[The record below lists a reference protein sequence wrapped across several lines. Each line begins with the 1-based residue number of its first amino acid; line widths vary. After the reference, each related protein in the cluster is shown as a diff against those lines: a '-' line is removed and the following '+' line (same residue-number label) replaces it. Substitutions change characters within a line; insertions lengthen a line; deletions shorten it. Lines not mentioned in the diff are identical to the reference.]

1 MVLWRNIVMNEKT
14 DKELFDPPNGLLYVG
29 PEDPRCIKRDKKVKQ
44 IDMKGALEY
53 ARRARAEGREV
64 TMEEMEQFV
73 ELEEE

>member
-1 MVLWRNIVMNEKT
+1 MKFHSKILQTVYSDSFSKNYYYT
-14 DKELFDPPNGLLYVG
+14 TLYVG
-29 PEDPRCIKRDKKVKQ
+29 DKKVKQ